1 MKIIKKDFDWTPLLN
16 LLWIFIWFIVYF
28 ALIWIYLYVISPYE
42 AFSNSFVF
50 YIGFGIFLYLVSQFI
65 YSAIKKSYVN
75 FDNFI
80 IWILIY
86 SGLLFLW
93 DSILSFL
100 DFEFGNFYL
109 ILLSITFTLSI
120 FFLRRMKM
128 GRNRLNAFRINR
140 KRNNHAP
147 MQIING
153 IILIV
158 SGLLVFRFSEV
169 IFLNWIKWPEGL
181 AWSWLFG
188 LILLLAGLFTIIAW
202 WRNNVSMLTT
212 RHTVRWN

>member
-1 MKIIKKDFDWTPLLN
+1 
-16 LLWIFIWFIVYF
+16 
-28 ALIWIYLYVISPYE
+28 
-42 AFSNSFVF
+42 
-50 YIGFGIFLYLVSQFI
+50 
-65 YSAIKKSYVN
+65 
-75 FDNFI
+75 
-80 IWILIY
+80 
-86 SGLLFLW
+86 
-93 DSILSFL
+93 
-100 DFEFGNFYL
+100 
-109 ILLSITFTLSI
+109 
-120 FFLRRMKM
+120 M
-128 GRNRLNAFRINR
+128 GRNRLNAFKINR